1 MSENEKP
8 LVDLKPLRELLGDS
22 PANIVEILNLFIEH
36 APLGIVDIKQFLKSQ
51 DWEGL
56 RKRVHSIKSYYGYVG
71 NDPLNQKLNDWEVA
85 LHNKEQGVDHEGIF
99 AELETKTEAIIV
111 RIRQII
117 KEEYGGY

>member
-22 PANIVEILNLFIEH
+22 PDNIVEILNLFMEH
-36 APLGIVDIKQFLKSQ
+36 APPGIADIKELLRKE

-56 RKRVHSIKSYYGYVG
+56 RKRIHSIKSYYGYVG

-85 LHNKEQGVDHEGIF
+85 LHNGQQGVDHHGIF
-99 AELETKTEAIIV
+99 AELEAKTVAIIV
-111 RIRQII
+111 RIKQII
-117 KEEYGGY
+117 KEEFGK